1 MVAQLCPPNLLMV
14 TRSRISRPDRRCPR
28 SHQSQ
33 RRAEKRPTTDR
44 PCQRPDPVVE
54 RRKED
59 LLVTLL
65 AFQLLQA
72 PPSLQ
77 ALVINPS
84 RQRRAHRL
92 QLRRQAKKPPPRRA
106 PKRRTLRRRRKREEG
121 RSASLNRRPSRPL
134 ALSSAFSLFPF
145 PF

>member
-59 LLVTLL
+59 LLVTLGL
-65 AFQLLQA
+65 PAA
-72 PPSLQ
+72 PGASKSPGAGDKSK
-77 ALVINPS
+77 S
-84 RQRRAHRL
+84 
-92 QLRRQAKKPPPRRA
+92 AKKGSPAPAPAAGKEASATKSTKKEDASKKEEKGGGAVSKSESKAKPPA
-106 PKRRTLRRRRKREEG
+106 P
-121 RSASLNRRPSRPL
+121 
-134 ALSSAFSLFPF
+134 
-145 PF
+145 